1 MIRVNNRDFPWE
13 PGMTVQ
19 DVMNRKNFTWPK
31 IIVKVNGHHVE
42 EEHFPTT
49 VVNDGDDVQM
59 LHLLAGG

>member
-13 PGMTVQ
+13 PGMTVK

-31 IIVKVNGHHVE
+31 IVVKVNGHHVE
-42 EEHFPTT
+42 EEDFPTT
-49 VVNDGDDVQM
+49 VLNDGDDVQM